1 MKFKS
6 IIIIS
11 EILENKI
18 PEKFLLSLREFL
30 LSESIFTEASE
41 FLAGIIIFI
50 IVTETVLVSILFI
63 FDLSS
68 FLLFLHFLI
77 FPAVYTCVFV
87 KHEKNVVEIEQSA
100 QDFLRQLSLMLTVGL
115 SFKNVMEDM
124 FMVKD
129 IFMRKCLNGLSP
141 LL

>member
-87 KHEKNVVEIEQSA
+87 KHEKKCGGNRTVSPGFLKAVVFDVNGGSEFQ
-100 QDFLRQLSLMLTVGL
+100 
-115 SFKNVMEDM
+115 
-124 FMVKD
+124 
-129 IFMRKCLNGLSP
+129 KCYGRHVYGKGYLYEEMS
-141 LL
+141 

>member
-30 LSESIFTEASE
+30 LSGSIFTEASE

-77 FPAVYTCVFV
+77 FPAVYTYVFV

-129 IFMRKCLNGLSP
+129 LFMRKCLNGLSP

>member
-6 IIIIS
+6 IIVIS
-11 EILENKI
+11 EILKNQI

-100 QDFLRQLSLMLTVGL
+100 QDFLRQLSLMLTLGL